1 MSKLIYVVII
11 KKIYISKIKM
21 ELPENYTAPTLL
33 PGKTLVK
40 PENFDSVYSLSED
53 KMLESII
60 NSELNKLSVNDINSL
75 VPDYIVRR
83 KEILNYILSILIFVF
98 VSSIFF
104 HF

>member
-1 MSKLIYVVII
+1 
-11 KKIYISKIKM
+11 M
-21 ELPENYTAPTLL
+21 ESPENFNTPTLI
-33 PGKTLVK
+33 PGKILVK

>member
-1 MSKLIYVVII
+1 
-11 KKIYISKIKM
+11 M
-21 ELPENYTAPTLL
+21 EAPENYIAPTLL
-33 PGKTLVK
+33 PGKTPIK
-40 PENFDSVYSLSED
+40 PENFDSVYSLPED

-75 VPDYIVRR
+75 VPDYIVGR

>member
-1 MSKLIYVVII
+1 
-11 KKIYISKIKM
+11 M
-21 ELPENYTAPTLL
+21 ESPENFNTPTLI